1 MLLSA
6 AAGEDDA
13 GARRERNRAQVAA
26 FDRKNAEACAGRSDI
41 LLRQGLVAD
50 ASARTVKFLAEATKL
65 KPDEIVEFFVISED
79 SGHDYEALAISFAKP
94 SDIHKALEFIGL
106 IPGEPAS
113 EAKRRFWPKGERVV
127 MTFAAYNPD
136 GPSGPPVRVE
146 KLVHDRRRGGPLPEA
161 GLVFVGSAMV
171 PARSEPSRQEYA
183 ADTRDPNSIASDYN
197 EPFTVLDIPFRAPQ
211 HSVYEERR
219 AAESFKFEPYSI
231 LEVALSPEYPMGKR
245 RVRDLKLVVE
255 PVEGSAGRSLGELSL
270 SLRDEQGK
278 ALNGSPV
285 LNDVLRVVSEL
296 VDGGMDPFVAVEF
309 GSNTTVR
316 AARELC
322 VVLSAVDTEKG
333 MRIEPPSPGQLYYQ
347 AFLPD
352 ESFRD
357 RSSRV
362 SQPWEL
368 ALKRTDRGV
377 SGRVTRIEQIWKDDE
392 IKPELKTEE
401 YPVSGPAE
409 FLDVL
414 EKHGPGIPV
423 ILVFAEADISHGE
436 LMAYVSPA
444 LPKYPTVYVFVE
456 DQDPSDKGG
465 RGGL

>member
-1 MLLSA
+1 
-6 AAGEDDA
+6 
-13 GARRERNRAQVAA
+13 
-26 FDRKNAEACAGRSDI
+26 
-41 LLRQGLVAD
+41 
-50 ASARTVKFLAEATKL
+50 
-65 KPDEIVEFFVISED
+65 
-79 SGHDYEALAISFAKP
+79 
-94 SDIHKALEFIGL
+94 
-106 IPGEPAS
+106 
-113 EAKRRFWPKGERVV
+113 
-127 MTFAAYNPD
+127 
-136 GPSGPPVRVE
+136 
-146 KLVHDRRRGGPLPEA
+146 
-161 GLVFVGSAMV
+161 
-171 PARSEPSRQEYA
+171 
-183 ADTRDPNSIASDYN
+183 
-197 EPFTVLDIPFRAPQ
+197 
-211 HSVYEERR
+211 
-219 AAESFKFEPYSI
+219 
-231 LEVALSPEYPMGKR
+231 
-245 RVRDLKLVVE
+245 
-255 PVEGSAGRSLGELSL
+255 
-270 SLRDEQGK
+270 
-278 ALNGSPV
+278 
-285 LNDVLRVVSEL
+285 
-296 VDGGMDPFVAVEF
+296 
-309 GSNTTVR
+309 
-316 AARELC
+316 
-322 VVLSAVDTEKG
+322 

-423 ILVFAEADISHGE
+423 ILVFVEADISHGE